1 MPGVEWALCIAA
13 EGLKCRGLKGVRRV
27 NKGDLVDLVA
37 ERTGFTKKD
46 SGKALDAVF
55 SAISSAL
62 AKGDKVSLVG
72 FGSFE
77 VRARRARQGRNPQT
91 GRSLPI
97 AARKVPVFRAGK
109 PLKESVND

>member
-1 MPGVEWALCIAA
+1 
-13 EGLKCRGLKGVRRV
+13 V

-46 SGKALDAVF
+46 SSKAIDAVF
-55 SAISSAL
+55 EAIRGAL
-62 AKGDKVSLVG
+62 AKGEKVSLVG

-77 VRARRARQGRNPQT
+77 VRNRRARQGRNPQT
-91 GRSLPI
+91 GRSLRI

-109 PLKESVND
+109 PLKEAVNG